1 MMNDGQYR
9 GGPTT
14 KVPNIW
20 FRPPYK
26 PTSNEAGPARPAF
39 ALLFEQLK
47 DQIAAALMPYRR
59 SDDKCW
65 GAISGDPG
73 ICTEFVPYPQAFG
86 RQAPRPTT
94 SQSLQ
99 SSSIADHKRSPLILR
114 YHSRRL
120 APMGCVSA
128 NP

>member
-1 MMNDGQYR
+1 MNDGQYR

-47 DQIAAALMPYRR
+47 DQIAAAPDARLQIRR
-59 SDDKCW
+59 
-65 GAISGDPG
+65 
-73 ICTEFVPYPQAFG
+73 QM
-86 RQAPRPTT
+86 
-94 SQSLQ
+94 L
-99 SSSIADHKRSPLILR
+99 
-114 YHSRRL
+114 
-120 APMGCVSA
+120 GCH
-128 NP
+128 